1 MLLSILACIEEVK
14 DTGATDTADADTDT
28 DTDSDTDTDTGTDTG
43 TDTLPTMA
51 LVATVADDYSAGVLA
66 TVSLADWSVADSIT
80 TSPTDV
86 GLDYDDG
93 AVYLMGRWGS
103 DYVRK
108 YAPGSWDEPTWEVST
123 GTKSNPYV
131 ARECDGKLF
140 VTLYGRKNLGVYDPA
155 TGVVAGTVD
164 LSAYDDGDGY
174 PEASSMVESDG
185 KLYIALN
192 QLDQDNRWAA
202 DGGKIVEV
210 DCASMTVTQD
220 WSAEPNPSIG
230 EWPGVGMVV
239 TTGVYDVAG
248 DGAVYSFSPGN
259 GLSAALWTETAEV
272 GDLAGAAMVDATH
285 GIVLTTDAD
294 SVTTARCYD
303 SGTTAAVMQTNSYIS
318 GVVPV
323 GDGTTVWVLG
333 RYNYANPD
341 SSGGIAVIDAQ
352 VCADLTASGWLT
364 LGFSPSAVAFY

>member
-1 MLLSILACIEEVK
+1 MLLSLLACIEEVK
-14 DTGATDTADADTDT
+14 ETGLVDTADADTDT
-28 DTDSDTDTDTGTDTG
+28 DTDTDTDADAD

-66 TVSLADWSVADSIT
+66 TVSLADWTTTDSIT
-80 TSPTDV
+80 TSPTDI

-93 AVYLMGRWGS
+93 AIYLMGRWGS

-123 GTKSNPYV
+123 GSKSNPYV
-131 ARECDGKLF
+131 ARECGGKLF

-155 TGVVAGTVD
+155 TGVAAGTVD
-164 LSAYDDGDGY
+164 ISAYDDGDGY

-185 KLYIALN
+185 KLYVALN
-192 QLDQDNRWAA
+192 QLDQDNRWVAN
-202 DGGKIVEV
+202 GGKIIEV
-210 DCASMTVTQD
+210 DCASMSVTQD
-220 WSAEPNPSIG
+220 WAAEPNPSIHT
-230 EWPGVGMVV
+230 WPGMGMVV
-239 TTGVYDVAG
+239 TTGVYDTPA
-248 DGAVYSFSPGN
+248 DGAVYGFSPDT
-259 GLSAALWTETAEV
+259 GLSAALWTETAEL

-285 GIVLTTDAD
+285 GLLLTTDAD
-294 SVTTARCYD
+294 SVTTAWCYAD
-303 SGTTAAVMQTNSYIS
+303 GGTTQLMQTNSYIS

-323 GDGTTVWVLG
+323 GDGATVWVLG

-341 SSGGIAVIDAQ
+341 STGGIAVIDALS
-352 VCADLTASGWLT
+352 CADHTASGWHT